1 MRYGVLHET
10 TNIVWIK
17 LFDVIMIIL
26 SNTSHVYDFKKNII
40 FLCALDKVIVG
51 GIQLMTKLLK

>member
-1 MRYGVLHET
+1 
-10 TNIVWIK
+10 
-17 LFDVIMIIL
+17 MIIL